1 MMKKPGLACSRALF
15 WALCAAAAGAGG
27 CQSNDSTGTPGT
39 GGQSTGSGGRADS
52 GSGGSETS
60 ASGGSKGSGGVA
72 SSGGSNGSGGVASS
86 GGSNGSGGSAA
97 GTGGAGTGG
106 AETTASGGTT
116 GASGG
121 SSGGGGQAGQG
132 GSSAGGRSGTAGAA
146 GGATATGGAGGAS
159 AGGWVNIMPVSDALK
174 DANGVQW
181 YPYVKGYTPGMDPLK
196 TFRYDASTGYLVV
209 TYADYP
215 NGSFDNHLG
224 LIYYDKKVTNY
235 KVRFEY
241 HFKDPQAKNP
251 VSWGKNN
258 SGIFVFCTDPHM
270 ITGNPDF
277 PTGIEI
283 QLLGYQSAGGDV
295 NGQICLNSTVG
306 MYPAKVGSMNVS
318 GPGGCLKSMQSASDF
333 KTQNAAATWVTVE
346 VDVTATG
353 TTSLYQYT
361 ADGMKPASPIQTFA
375 APVKTGGQTVTSG
388 WFSLQSESQ
397 PCEFRKIELME
408 NP

>member
-1 MMKKPGLACSRALF
+1 MKAPVRALF
-15 WALCAAAAGAGG
+15 WIFCTAAGTAG
-27 CQSNDSTGTPGT
+27 CQSNDSTGSPGS
-39 GGQSTGSGGRADS
+39 GGQSSGSGGRSDS
-52 GSGGSETS
+52 GSGGSSQSGSGGTS
-60 ASGGSKGSGGVA
+60 ASGGSSGTGGTT
-72 SSGGSNGSGGVASS
+72 SSGGSTGSGGAAS
-86 GGSNGSGGSAA
+86 GGSSGSGGTGA
-97 GTGGAGTGG
+97 GSGGAGM
-106 AETTASGGTT
+106 TASGGTT

-121 SSGGGGQAGQG
+121 SGGGVDGKAGQG
-132 GSSAGGRSGTAGAA
+132 GGSAAGGRLGAGGAAA
-146 GGATATGGAGGAS
+146 GGGAAATGGAAGAS
-159 AGGWVNIMPVSDALK
+159 AGGWVNITPVSEALK

-196 TFRYDASTGYLVV
+196 TFRYDASTGYLIV

-215 NGSFDNHLG
+215 SGSFDNHLG
-224 LIYYDKKVTNY
+224 LIYYDKKLTNY
-235 KVRFEY
+235 KVRFDY

-270 ITGNPDF
+270 ISGNPDF

-306 MYPAKVGSMNVS
+306 MYPAKVGNMNVS
-318 GPGGCLKSMQSASDF
+318 GPGGCIKSMQSASDF

-361 ADGMKPASPIQTFA
+361 TDGMKPASPIQTFA

-388 WFSLQSESQ
+388 WLSLQSESQ

-408 NP
+408 MP

>member
-1 MMKKPGLACSRALF
+1 M
-15 WALCAAAAGAGG
+15 
-27 CQSNDSTGTPGT
+27 
-39 GGQSTGSGGRADS
+39 
-52 GSGGSETS
+52 
-60 ASGGSKGSGGVA
+60 
-72 SSGGSNGSGGVASS
+72 
-86 GGSNGSGGSAA
+86 
-97 GTGGAGTGG
+97 
-106 AETTASGGTT
+106 TASGGTLGGSG
-116 GASGG
+116 GASGKAGAEGGSAG
-121 SSGGGGQAGQG
+121 SSGGGGPG
-132 GSSAGGRSGTAGAA
+132 AGGRSS
-146 GGATATGGAGGAS
+146 ATGGAAGAS
-159 AGGWVNIMPVSDALK
+159 ADGWVNITPVDDTLK

-215 NGSFDNHLG
+215 SSSFDNHLG

-241 HFKDPQAKNP
+241 HFKEPQAKNP

-277 PTGIEI
+277 PTGIEV

-306 MYPAKVGSMNVS
+306 MYPAKIGTMNVS
-318 GPGGCLKSMQSASDF
+318 GPGGCVKSMQSAADF
-333 KTQNAAATWVTVE
+333 KTQNVAATWVTVE
-346 VDVTATG
+346 TDVSATG
-353 TTSLYQYT
+353 TTNIYQYT
-361 ADGMKPASPIQTFA
+361 PDGMKPASPIQTFS

-408 NP
+408 MP